1 MLKIEKLTKRFD
13 GPSGQ
18 IMAVRNLDLT
28 VEEGKFFVLLG
39 PSGCGKS
46 TLLRCVAGLEQP
58 EQGDIFLSG
67 KLVCSVRQKISVDP
81 EDRDIAMVFQSYA
94 VWPHMTVFQNV
105 AFPLTEAKRK
115 RLSAKLVAEKVKEAL
130 ELVRLSGF
138 ERHSAATLSG
148 GQQQRVAL
156 ARALIREPKLLLMD
170 EPLSNLDAKLRE
182 EMRDEIKELTK
193 RLHVTTLHVTHDQTE
208 AMALADEMAVM
219 HEGKV
224 LEIGQPEN
232 LYRKPGNRVVAEF
245 LGRTNWLTAIV
256 DEGGS
261 AKTDIGF
268 IKCPLPDGLAAGSAV
283 SLGIRPEWV
292 ELRAEHCEGENSFVG
307 KIEARMFLGD
317 AVLYW
322 ARIGKARLLVKT
334 TLSDFSVGCSV
345 GVVMPSA
352 QWVAFAKGS
361 GSMQDESNGDS
372 GTFLSLDAK

>member
-1 MLKIEKLTKRFD
+1 MLKIENLTKRFAT
-13 GPSGQ
+13 PSGQ
-18 IMAVRNLDLT
+18 ILAVRNLDLA
-28 VEEGKFFVLLG
+28 VQEGRFFVLLG

-58 EQGDIFLSG
+58 EQGDISLGG
-67 KLVCSVRQKISVDP
+67 KLVCSVRENVSVDP
-81 EDRDIAMVFQSYA
+81 EDREIAMVFQSYA
-94 VWPHMTVFQNV
+94 VWPHMTVFENV
-105 AFPLTEAKRK
+105 AFPLTEAKKK
-115 RLSAKLVAEKVKEAL
+115 RYSSEQVKEKVHEAL
-130 ELVRLSGF
+130 ALVRLGGF

-182 EMRDEIKELTK
+182 EMRDEIKDLTK

-219 HEGKV
+219 SAGKV

-232 LYRKPGNRVVAEF
+232 LYCKPGNRVVAEF
-245 LGRTNWLTAIV
+245 LGRTNWLPATV

-261 AKTDIGF
+261 AKTEIGL
-268 IKCPLPDGLAAGSAV
+268 IKCPLPDALARGSAV
-283 SLGIRPEWV
+283 NLGIRPEWV
-292 ELRAEHCEGENSFVG
+292 ELRAERGEGANSFAG

-322 ARIGKARLLVKT
+322 VRVAEARLLVKT
-334 TLSDFSVGCSV
+334 TLTDFSVGCPV
-345 GVVMPSA
+345 AVVMPSER
-352 QWVAFAKGS
+352 WVAFVEERGGLEA
-361 GSMQDESNGDS
+361 QGDS
-372 GTFLSLDAK
+372 SSGDLSVK

>member
-1 MLKIEKLTKRFD
+1 MLKIKSLAKRFATPD
-13 GPSGQ
+13 GQ
-18 IMAVRNLDLT
+18 ILAVRNLDLT

-58 EQGDIFLSG
+58 EDGDIFLGG
-67 KLVCSVRQKISVDP
+67 KLVCSVRENVSVDP
-81 EDRDIAMVFQSYA
+81 EDREIAMVFQSYA
-94 VWPHMTVFQNV
+94 VWPHMTVFENV
-105 AFPLTEAKRK
+105 AFPLTEAKK
-115 RLSAKLVAEKVKEAL
+115 RRYSSQQVGEKVNEAL
-130 ELVRLSGF
+130 ALVRLSGF

-182 EMRDEIKELTK
+182 EMRDEIKDLTK

-219 HEGKV
+219 SGGKV
-224 LEIGQPEN
+224 LEMGQPEN

-245 LGRTNWLTAIV
+245 LGRTNWLTATV
-256 DEGGS
+256 DAGGL
-261 AKTDIGF
+261 AKTGIGL
-268 IKCPLPDGLAAGSAV
+268 INCALPDALTVGNPV
-283 SLGIRPEWV
+283 NLGIRPEWV
-292 ELRAEHCEGENSFVG
+292 ELRAGHDGGENSFSG

-322 ARIGKARLLVKT
+322 VRVAETRLLVKT
-334 TLSDFSVGCSV
+334 NLADFTVGCPV
-345 GVVMPSA
+345 AVVMPSMR
-352 QWVAFAKGS
+352 WVAFGEERGALEAQGES
-361 GSMQDESNGDS
+361 GAGASNV
-372 GTFLSLDAK
+372 K